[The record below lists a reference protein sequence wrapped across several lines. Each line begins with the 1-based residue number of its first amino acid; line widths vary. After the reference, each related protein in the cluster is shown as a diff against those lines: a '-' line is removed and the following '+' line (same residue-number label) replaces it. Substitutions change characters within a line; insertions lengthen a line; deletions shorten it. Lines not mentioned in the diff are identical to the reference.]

1 MGMQVRGWRL
11 ERHVW
16 TYDTT
21 GRRVPIVTGLTI
33 DQAGRPVAA
42 IAIGDGPTAILDG
55 DASQL
60 RANLAATAEDQATRE
75 RRGR

>member
-1 MGMQVRGWRL
+1 MGIQVRGWGL

-16 TYDTT
+16 TFDTT
-21 GRRVPIVTGLTI
+21 GRRVAIVTGLTI
-33 DQAGRPVAA
+33 DQAGQPVAA

-55 DASQL
+55 DADQL
-60 RANLAATAEDQATRE
+60 RLAIGDTLADLEK